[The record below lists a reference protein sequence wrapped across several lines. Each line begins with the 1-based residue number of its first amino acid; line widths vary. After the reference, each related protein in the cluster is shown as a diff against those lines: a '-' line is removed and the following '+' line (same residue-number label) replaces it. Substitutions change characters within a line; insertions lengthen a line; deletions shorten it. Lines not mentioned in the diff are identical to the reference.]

1 MQALQFEPTSH
12 IVAGGALAT
21 LSGAKTGRTWVAT
34 LVAAGVCSCCSS
46 GMRCPVGRHQG
57 EQQGQAVCC
66 LRPQFSSIPWW
77 APDLSQSPG
86 PSPPHLLLCRPG
98 DKRIVREAGSEGD
111 IWWGEG
117 STNFEMDER

>member
-1 MQALQFEPTSH
+1 M
-12 IVAGGALAT
+12 
-21 LSGAKTGRTWVAT
+21 LSEASVFLNS
-34 LVAAGVCSCCSS
+34 LV
-46 GMRCPVGRHQG
+46 
-57 EQQGQAVCC
+57 
-66 LRPQFSSIPWW
+66 